1 MVGSV
6 SAANCQP
13 CEAGFSSLE
22 EGATEAAT
30 CKACET
36 GSTSDVGAASCTTVL
51 LICSEGEVERDGDCV
66 ECGSHMPQ
74 LIAFSLFAVTSFVVM
89 FV

>member
-1 MVGSV
+1 
-6 SAANCQP
+6 
-13 CEAGFSSLE
+13 
-22 EGATEAAT
+22 
-30 CKACET
+30 
-36 GSTSDVGAASCTTVL
+36 VL

-66 ECGSHMPQ
+66 DCGSHMPQ